1 MRAGVSWLLAIFC
14 LQQMPK
20 PSLRLLLALVL
31 SITAFPLWAEIP
43 VYRAKVVNTYPH
55 DTAAFTEGLLYLDG
69 HLYESTGEQGA
80 SWVRKVELATG
91 KVLQQ
96 ADLPLQ
102 YFGEGIVTHNG
113 KLMQLTWRNGVGA
126 VRDLQSFEIL
136 ASFRYPGEGWA
147 LTRDATRIYMS
158 DGTPTIRVLDPDT
171 MTQTGSIAVTA
182 DGKPLQRLNELEW
195 IKGELWANVWM
206 TDRIARI
213 DPKTGKVIGW
223 IDLKGVFD
231 YGKLPNPTDDVPN
244 GIAYDAQHDR
254 IFITG
259 KRWPKLFEIKLTAP
273 R

>member
-1 MRAGVSWLLAIFC
+1 MMQPL
-14 LQQMPK
+14 
-20 PSLRLLLALVL
+20 LRLFLSLAFSL
-31 SITAFPLWAEIP
+31 SALPAFAQLPI
-43 VYRAKVVNTYPH
+43 YRAKVVNTYPH

-69 HLYESTGEQGA
+69 YLYESTGEPGA
-80 SWVRKVELATG
+80 SWVRKVELTTG

-96 ADLPLQ
+96 ADLPVQ
-102 YFGEGIVTHNG
+102 YFGEGIVTHKG

-147 LTRDATRIYMS
+147 LTRDAQRIYMS
-158 DGTPTIRVLDPDT
+158 DGTPTIRILDPDT

-182 DGKPLQRLNELEW
+182 EGKPLQRLNELEW

-213 DPKTGKVIGW
+213 DPASGKVTGW

-231 YGKLPNPTDDVPN
+231 YSTLPNPTDDVPN
-244 GIAYDAQHDR
+244 GIAYDAEHDR
-254 IFITG
+254 IFVTG
-259 KRWPKLFEIKLTAP
+259 KRWPKLFEIKLTKA